1 MRISDWSS
9 DVCSSDLIDVSEGR
23 EQLGELHHQEPVLIV
38 RLVALWLSF
47 LRFVPAETRNAIEI
61 AAQCF
66 KGVRTQIAGAFT
78 LGKKAVNLH
87 QRQMVADRINL
98 QQYRSEEHK
107 SELKSL
113 MRSSYAVFCL
123 HKKQTIFTN
132 KQTR

>member
-23 EQLGELHHQEPVLIV
+23 EQLGELHHQEPVLTV

-87 QRQMVADRINL
+87 QRQMVADRINIH
-98 QQYRSEEHK
+98 QYLASVSLLRHRHHQRGDRK
-107 SELKSL
+107 STRLN
-113 MRSSYAVFCL
+113 SS
-123 HKKQTIFTN
+123 H
-132 KQTR
+132 